1 MSADIPVTRRAT
13 TVGPVSIIQA
23 APGLSMR
30 HTLPLTVGAC
40 PVSANPLSGRVS
52 VSYVSAGPV
61 LEVVALLAL
70 LRDVERTAGAVEP
83 IASDLAAQCSR
94 ALGVPVTVHLCAD
107 VMPGPQALEVTCA
120 AVPR

>member
-1 MSADIPVTRRAT
+1 
-13 TVGPVSIIQA
+13 
-23 APGLSMR
+23 MR

-40 PVSANPLSGRVS
+40 PVSGNPLSGRVS
-52 VSYVSAGPV
+52 VSYASAGPV

-83 IASDLAAQCSR
+83 IASELATRCSR
-94 ALGVPVTVHLCAD
+94 ALGVPVAVSLRVD
-107 VMPGPQALEVTCA
+107 VMPGPQTLEVTCA